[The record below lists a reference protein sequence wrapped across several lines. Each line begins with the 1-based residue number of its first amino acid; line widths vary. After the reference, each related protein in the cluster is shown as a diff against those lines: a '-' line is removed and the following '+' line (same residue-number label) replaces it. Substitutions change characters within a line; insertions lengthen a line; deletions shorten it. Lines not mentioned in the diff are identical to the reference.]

1 MSGSRADKYMP
12 CALMGFAGLAF
23 IASPLFLNIGIQYQ
37 EYSASNQ
44 LNSSENINRQ
54 EIRERKKTA
63 DLIKK
68 TGLEVQG
75 QTLRIIDYTDNP
87 DKAPSMKPS
96 VLRAYLESQKVWV
109 YDASGTCIGK
119 IEKRKF
125 IWKHNNSTVCE
136 AIPTL
141 TLNQ

>member
-1 MSGSRADKYMP
+1 MTSRADKYMP
-12 CALMGFAGLAF
+12 AALMGFAGLAF
-23 IASPLFLNIGIQYQ
+23 IASPLFLNVSFQYQ
-37 EYSASNQ
+37 EYSTNNQ
-44 LNSSENINRQ
+44 LKSSENANRQ
-54 EIRERKKTA
+54 EIIERKKTA

-75 QTLRIIDYTDNP
+75 QTLRIVDYTDNP
-87 DKAPSMKPS
+87 ENPPYMKPT

-125 IWKHNNSTVCE
+125 LWKRENSKVCE
-136 AIPTL
+136 KIPTL
-141 TLNQ
+141 NQ